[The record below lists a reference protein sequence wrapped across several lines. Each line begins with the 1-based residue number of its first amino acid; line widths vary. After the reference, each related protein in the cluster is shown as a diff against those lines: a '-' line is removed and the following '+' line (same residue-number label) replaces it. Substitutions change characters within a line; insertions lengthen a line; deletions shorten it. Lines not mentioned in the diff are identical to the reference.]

1 MPDYLTCSA
10 CSHQLQSLEA
20 YSCPECWGPLV
31 YVRGKEAPEHKVRQ
45 GIWQY
50 ANSLPAPVDPLP
62 GWIVGSTPLIACPS
76 LADRWGAG
84 EVWVKNET
92 ANPTHS
98 FKDRVVSVAVAR
110 ARKLGLETLAC
121 TSTGNLGHALAAACA
136 QAGMR
141 CVVLVPSSVEPAK
154 TAAAAALGA
163 EVISIEGSYDD
174 VNRVAHQL
182 ADDVDWGWVNM
193 TLRPFYAEGSKTV
206 IWEILDQ
213 LQEAPSDII
222 CPVASG
228 SLYSKLHAGSSK
240 TPIRFHGAQA
250 AGCAP
255 VAEAFKAGES
265 QVRPVKAQ
273 SRAQSLAIGNPA
285 DGDNAISAALSS
297 GGQIVSVPEQD
308 LPAGVS
314 LLGRSSGL
322 LTESAG
328 AVTTMA
334 AEQLYQQGSFDRHSK
349 IVLVITGDG
358 LKGLDLVEDAA
369 SCKNTLEACPQ
380 AVLESVG
387 S

>member
-1 MPDYLTCSA
+1 MSDHLICSA

-50 ANSLPAPVDPLP
+50 ADLLPAPVDPLP
-62 GWIVGSTPLIACPS
+62 GWIAGSTPLIACPS

-136 QAGMR
+136 HAGMR

-163 EVISIEGSYDD
+163 EVIPIEGSYDD

-213 LQEAPSDII
+213 LQAAPSDIV

-228 SLYSKLHAGSSK
+228 SLY
-240 TPIRFHGAQA
+240 
-250 AGCAP
+250 
-255 VAEAFKAGES
+255 
-265 QVRPVKAQ
+265 
-273 SRAQSLAIGNPA
+273 
-285 DGDNAISAALSS
+285 
-297 GGQIVSVPEQD
+297 
-308 LPAGVS
+308 
-314 LLGRSSGL
+314 
-322 LTESAG
+322 
-328 AVTTMA
+328 
-334 AEQLYQQGSFDRHSK
+334 
-349 IVLVITGDG
+349 
-358 LKGLDLVEDAA
+358 
-369 SCKNTLEACPQ
+369 
-380 AVLESVG
+380 
-387 S
+387 